1 MEVGGQCH
9 ALAPLPLGKT
19 RYPLYR
25 RLGDPRTGVNRY
37 GISCPPPGF
46 DPRTVQL
53 VASHYTDRAIPAHC
67 VLYGKSEIKP
77 CGLKILILSYE
88 CHYFLQ
94 TAETVEAIVSQL
106 MEKQRLA
113 RAAALTKQLE
123 CGCPDST
130 CADGKTCS
138 HPMRRITIA
147 KTGSA
152 TDLTSCSNTRQTV
165 VSLSALNTENN
176 NQVFQF

>member
-1 MEVGGQCH
+1 MHNGLIRQTFRQTLPPIVG
-9 ALAPLPLGKT
+9 
-19 RYPLYR
+19 
-25 RLGDPRTGVNRY
+25 
-37 GISCPPPGF
+37 SF
-46 DPRTVQL
+46 
-53 VASHYTDRAIPAHC
+53 C
-67 VLYGKSEIKP
+67 VPYGKSEIKP
-77 CGLKILILSYE
+77 YRLKILIMSYE
-88 CHYFLQ
+88 CCDFLQ

>member
-1 MEVGGQCH
+1 LLHADGQLDRPTH
-9 ALAPLPLGKT
+9 MTKLIVTFRSVVNVPKKKP
-19 RYPLYR
+19 YR
-25 RLGDPRTGVNRY
+25 HD
-37 GISCPPPGF
+37 
-46 DPRTVQL
+46 
-53 VASHYTDRAIPAHC
+53 
-67 VLYGKSEIKP
+67 
-77 CGLKILILSYE
+77 ILIITCESVGV
-88 CHYFLQ
+88 LQ
-94 TAETVEAIVSQL
+94 TAETVEAIVTQL

-152 TDLTSCSNTRQTV
+152 TDLTSSSNTRQTV

-176 NQVFQF
+176 NQVFRF

>member
-1 MEVGGQCH
+1 
-9 ALAPLPLGKT
+9 LA
-19 RYPLYR
+19 
-25 RLGDPRTGVNRY
+25 V
-37 GISCPPPGF
+37 
-46 DPRTVQL
+46 
-53 VASHYTDRAIPAHC
+53 
-67 VLYGKSEIKP
+67 
-77 CGLKILILSYE
+77 
-88 CHYFLQ
+88 LQ
-94 TAETVEAIVSQL
+94 TAETVEAIVTQL

-138 HPMRRITIA
+138 HPMRRITAA

-152 TDLTSCSNTRQTV
+152 TDLTSSSNTRQAV

-176 NQVFQF
+176 NQVHFMTHFAVSSSTCVGETGPLYMWFVFIVDLLHSNGSLILWLSSFYSNVAVLLHY

>member
-1 MEVGGQCH
+1 VGS
-9 ALAPLPLGKT
+9 L
-19 RYPLYR
+19 
-25 RLGDPRTGVNRY
+25 
-37 GISCPPPGF
+37 
-46 DPRTVQL
+46 
-53 VASHYTDRAIPAHC
+53 C

-77 CGLKILILSYE
+77 YGLKILIMSYE
-88 CHYFLQ
+88 CRDFLQ